1 MTRHIGIQFFV
12 ACAAGTIACSSEQTV
27 QPIPNEPNLPVPLMP
42 APIQAAE
49 IIKISGD
56 DQEGRPGDKL
66 QPIIVVVRDSSGKPV
81 PGVRV
86 QFSVTAGDGFV
97 GFGLT
102 IDLLPDGH
110 EYGVL
115 HIPADRVTN
124 GNGEAQVWWW
134 LGRHGENML
143 LATVEGEGKPLEVTF
158 RATSVSSGY
167 AGGSFALTSP
177 TSVKLYDYWGG
188 GPYDCVVKSVSL
200 VLSPDGSFEGTNDFD
215 CSNPYGR
222 RASFS
227 FNVIETGVYAVSD
240 STIALHYLN
249 ENVNENV
256 NGNDPVGF
264 FDVDFFGFEPRD
276 VHGVMS
282 EDTMVFS
289 SLGVEWRYTRV
300 D

>member
-1 MTRHIGIQFFV
+1 MARHIGIQFFV
-12 ACAAGTIACSSEQTV
+12 ACAAGTIACSSEQ
-27 QPIPNEPNLPVPLMP
+27 PILNEPNLP

-56 DQEGRPGDKL
+56 DQEGRPGDQL
-66 QPIIVVVRDSSGKPV
+66 QPIIVAVRDTSGKPV

-86 QFSVTAGDGFV
+86 RFSVTAGDGFV
-97 GFGLT
+97 GIGLI

-134 LGRHGENML
+134 LGRHGENTL

-177 TSVKLYDYWGG
+177 TSVKLYDGFGEGLY
-188 GPYDCVVKSVSL
+188 CVVKSGSL
-200 VLSPDGSFEGTNDFD
+200 VLSPDGSFVGTSDFD
-215 CSNPYGR
+215 CSYIELPLGDID
-222 RASFS
+222 A

-240 STIALHYLN
+240 STIVLHYLKSIDTY
-249 ENVNENV
+249 
-256 NGNDPVGF
+256 GY
-264 FDVDFFGFEPRD
+264 FEVRGD

-282 EDTMVFS
+282 EDTIVFS
-289 SLGVEWRYTRV
+289 SLGVEWRYTRL